1 VTVIILKDEPLYEF
15 VKELISIAPKV
26 AHSRELEQGVVLAD
40 TKKELEEG
48 ILELTRRTLPKE

>member
-1 VTVIILKDEPLYEF
+1 MTVIVLKDEPLYEF

-26 AHSRELEQGVVLAD
+26 VYSRELEQGLVLAD
-40 TKKELEEG
+40 TKKELEDG